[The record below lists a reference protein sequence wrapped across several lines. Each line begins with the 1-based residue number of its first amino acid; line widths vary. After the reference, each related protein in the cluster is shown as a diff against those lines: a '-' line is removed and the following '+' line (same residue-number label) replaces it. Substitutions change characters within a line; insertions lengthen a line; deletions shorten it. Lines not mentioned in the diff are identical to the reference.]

1 MNDANLNKIVLE
13 KQSDGNWIGK
23 ANKFGVDIEVRE
35 VKPEDCLTKILT
47 HDGQTH

>member
-1 MNDANLNKIVLE
+1 MIDPDLKKIVLE
-13 KQSDGNWIGK
+13 QQDDGNWIGK
-23 ANKFGVDIEVRE
+23 ANKFGKDIEVRE